1 MKFGLMSQLQVPKPW
16 AEDSERTVY
25 WQNLDHVVAAEN
37 AGFSYFWLTEQHFF
51 AEIGHSSC
59 PEMFLAALS
68 QRTRTIRLGFAV
80 ILLPCHNPFMVAE
93 RVATLDVLSNGRCE
107 FGAGRGTAAYIVEGL
122 GFNADV
128 TYARQVGREALDA
141 IVQMLELEYFPGY
154 KSAHFDLPPR
164 HVVPR
169 PIQRP
174 HPPLWYAASNLETFE
189 RAGAAGVG
197 VLGVTRYT
205 YAEVKPHVEA
215 YRAAIRRAQP
225 AQFAGRFP
233 NNQVAVFAIG
243 CVHDDDRIGREV
255 GCAAARFYYGDNDAA
270 LNDVRFGSSEG
281 VARIKKRMAGYSN
294 DDLLNNGMAIGGN
307 ADSVCRQVERWAAT
321 GVDQLIFMFQI
332 GRTTHDQIMRS
343 IEIVGEKV
351 IPKFAD

>member
-1 MKFGLMSQLQVPKPW
+1 MRFGLMSQLQVPKPW
-16 AEDSERTVY
+16 APDAERTVY
-25 WQNLDHVVAAEN
+25 WQNLDHVVAAEA

-51 AEIGHSSC
+51 AEIGHSAS

-68 QRTRTIRLGFAV
+68 QRTRRIRLGFAV
-80 ILLPCHNPFMVAE
+80 ILMPCHNPFLVAE

-128 TYARQVGREALDA
+128 TYARAAGREALEA
-141 IVQMLELEYFPGY
+141 VVQMLEQERFPGY
-154 KSAHFDLPPR
+154 KGAYFDLPPR
-164 HVVPR
+164 RVVPR

-205 YAEVKPHVEA
+205 PAEVRPHVAA
-215 YRAAIRRAQP
+215 YRAAIRNADP
-225 AQFAGRFP
+225 KQFVGRIP
-233 NNQVAVFAIG
+233 NDHVAVFAIG
-243 CVHDDDRIGREV
+243 CVNDDDRLGRDV
-255 GCAAARFYYGDNDAA
+255 GCAAARFYCGDNDAE
-270 LNDVRFGSSEG
+270 LNPMRFGSSEG
-281 VARIKKRMAGYSN
+281 VARIKARMAGYSN
-294 DDLLNNGMAIGGN
+294 DELLDSGMAIGGD
-307 ADSVCRQVERWAAT
+307 ADRVCRQVERWAAT
-321 GVDQLIFMFQI
+321 GIDQMIFMFQI
-332 GRTTHDQIMRS
+332 GRTTHDQILRS

-351 IPKFAD
+351 IPRFAD